1 MPKQNKKSPSQKNRE
16 DKLRMRLERHEIGRV
31 GRDGN
36 PSVAISLYNGYHQQK
51 LSPEV
56 LGEVCSHVGALLF
69 KIEMG
74 VKMGLT
80 LSSSTSKACQ
90 WNSTFRKEVIPATV
104 TEICDKIKGKRTKE
118 VVSIQAD
125 GSSFLPQPEVLDELY
140 ALIVESQ
147 PVATYTEK
155 YPKLLQSLQDP
166 DISDINIDSH
176 CKDIFSGYLCSDY
189 QATNLEAAT
198 RNQAIS
204 PLWFQH
210 RMGRVTASK
219 AHDVWTRKDTT
230 SPDVLVKRIVRYSAY
245 DLNEI

>member
-1 MPKQNKKSPSQKNRE
+1 MYSKIGSLQPNYGNDVYISALFVRYKFI
-16 DKLRMRLERHEIGRV
+16 EIQS
-31 GRDGN
+31 N
-36 PSVAISLYNGYHQQK
+36 LY
-51 LSPEV
+51 LFLLCR

-140 ALIVESQ
+140 ALVPNAAFFTSVTAPSQIVESQ

-166 DISDINIDSH
+166 DISDINIDCH

-189 QATNLEAAT
+189 QATN
-198 RNQAIS
+198 
-204 PLWFQH
+204 
-210 RMGRVTASK
+210 
-219 AHDVWTRKDTT
+219 
-230 SPDVLVKRIVRYSAY
+230 
-245 DLNEI
+245 